1 MPPCWGHVWGM
12 GTAEITR
19 SNFEDDLFSIFFG
32 RRLAR
37 TSDFDFGRSASAR
50 LVYSDPKLF
59 AGPISST
66 SSTADR
72 LGLAS
77 GATSVPC
84 CGHLGRSG
92 SATRRLGRASFTN
105 AAMVGMRGLRIESW
119 CELHA
124 LGGCG
129 HSMPTRRTSELAVGV
144 LSWRSSRELGRS
156 RVQWRARGYL
166 GHQVVVLAHSEEG
179 CALGLCLSTFTSR
192 QWHISPPP
200 PVLSPGQQ
208 PLEATQLE

>member
-19 SNFEDDLFSIFFG
+19 SNFEYDFFSADVSLARPILTLAAPRRPG
-32 RRLAR
+32 WCTPIRNSSPAQSARPARPQTGLVWPAARRLSRAAAI
-37 TSDFDFGRSASAR
+37 F
-50 LVYSDPKLF
+50 
-59 AGPISST
+59 
-66 SSTADR
+66 
-72 LGLAS
+72 
-77 GATSVPC
+77 
-84 CGHLGRSG
+84 GRSG

>member
-19 SNFEDDLFSIFFG
+19 SNFEDDFFSIFFG

-66 SSTADR
+66 GSTADR

-77 GATSVPC
+77 GATSVRAAAISDVQAVP
-84 CGHLGRSG
+84 LGG
-92 SATRRLGRASFTN
+92 SA
-105 AAMVGMRGLRIESW
+105 
-119 CELHA
+119 
-124 LGGCG
+124 
-129 HSMPTRRTSELAVGV
+129 
-144 LSWRSSRELGRS
+144 
-156 RVQWRARGYL
+156 
-166 GHQVVVLAHSEEG
+166 AHPSQ
-179 CALGLCLSTFTSR
+179 T
-192 QWHISPPP
+192 PP
-200 PVLSPGQQ
+200 Q
-208 PLEATQLE
+208 PR

>member
-1 MPPCWGHVWGM
+1 MFGAW
-12 GTAEITR
+12 ELQR
-19 SNFEDDLFSIFFG
+19 SQDQTLSTIFSRFSSAD
-32 RRLAR
+32 LAR

-66 SSTADR
+66 GSTANR

-92 SATRRLGRASFTN
+92 SATRRLGRASFTH
-105 AAMVGMRGLRIESW
+105 AATAGMRGLRIESW

-166 GHQVVVLAHSEEG
+166 GHQVVVLAHFEEG
-179 CALGLCLSTFTSR
+179 CALVGLCLSTFTSR
-192 QWHISPPP
+192 QLHISPPP

>member
-1 MPPCWGHVWGM
+1 MFGAW
-12 GTAEITR
+12 ELQR
-19 SNFEDDLFSIFFG
+19 SQDQTLRTIFSRFFSADVS
-32 RRLAR
+32 LAR
-37 TSDFDFGRSASAR
+37 PILTWPLRVGQVGVLRSETLR
-50 LVYSDPKLF
+50 RPNQL
-59 AGPISST
+59 
-66 SSTADR
+66 DR
-72 LGLAS
+72 LDRRPAWFGQRRDVC
-77 GATSVPC
+77 TC

-166 GHQVVVLAHSEEG
+166 GHQAVSYTHLTLPTIYSV
-179 CALGLCLSTFTSR
+179 
-192 QWHISPPP
+192 
-200 PVLSPGQQ
+200 
-208 PLEATQLE
+208 